1 MAQTAQASSGL
12 LDTVFGLGPFVT
24 FLIAAHL
31 TALLAWVVL
40 LLRQS
45 RPGRKTIKQ
54 Q

>member
-1 MAQTAQASSGL
+1 MAQSPQASSGL

-24 FLIAAHL
+24 ILIAAHL
-31 TALLAWVVL
+31 TALLAWIVL

-45 RPGRKTIKQ
+45 HSGKKTIKQ